1 MMDDKVLIP
10 NLPVPESNATR
21 LPLLVDICLQVS
33 QILILVVAIITAILS
48 IVARVDTLTVIL
60 RTAIAILAVG
70 IPLYVLNFL
79 IGRYYVK
86 ATLEKMEQTLLANRQ
101 REIKR
106 KEDEDLHSELD
117 KEA

>member
-10 NLPVPESNATR
+10 NLPVPESTTTR

-33 QILILVVAIITAILS
+33 QIFILLVAIITAVVS

-70 IPLYVLNFL
+70 IPVYVLNFL

-101 REIKR
+101 REIKKR
-106 KEDEDLHSELD
+106 EDEELQSELD